1 MPKITPPFN
10 PDMSFLADFER
21 KMDAHNKRAAA
32 RLKAAIQ
39 ATGAD
44 YWKEQRRRMNDPKV
58 RSYDIL
64 TEWIA

>member
-1 MPKITPPFN
+1 MPKITPSFD
-10 PDMSFLADFER
+10 PDLSFLADFER
-21 KMDAHNKRAAA
+21 KINAHNRRANA
-32 RLKAAIQ
+32 RQLDAIK

-58 RSYDIL
+58 RSFDIL

>member
-1 MPKITPPFN
+1 MPKITPSFDPELA
-10 PDMSFLADFER
+10 FLAEFER
-21 KMDAHNKRAAA
+21 KMNAHNRRANA
-32 RLKAAIQ
+32 RQIDAIK

-58 RSYDIL
+58 RSYDAL

>member
-1 MPKITPPFN
+1 MPKITTPFD
-10 PDMSFLADFER
+10 PELAFLADFER
-21 KMDAHNKRAAA
+21 KMNAHNRRANA
-32 RLKAAIQ
+32 RQIDAIE

-44 YWKEQRRRMNDPKV
+44 YWKEQRRRMNDPKA